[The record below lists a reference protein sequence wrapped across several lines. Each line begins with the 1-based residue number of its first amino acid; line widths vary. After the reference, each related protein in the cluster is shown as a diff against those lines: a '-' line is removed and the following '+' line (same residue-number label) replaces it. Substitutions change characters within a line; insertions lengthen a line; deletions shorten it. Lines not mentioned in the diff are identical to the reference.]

1 MKEPKVLRAYPV
13 LDGDGVI
20 RGRITSSL
28 HNRSSQTVSRARRE
42 RYA

>member
-1 MKEPKVLRAYPV
+1 MKEPKAPRANAA
-13 LDGDGVI
+13 LGGDGVI
-20 RGRITSSL
+20 AGRITSSL